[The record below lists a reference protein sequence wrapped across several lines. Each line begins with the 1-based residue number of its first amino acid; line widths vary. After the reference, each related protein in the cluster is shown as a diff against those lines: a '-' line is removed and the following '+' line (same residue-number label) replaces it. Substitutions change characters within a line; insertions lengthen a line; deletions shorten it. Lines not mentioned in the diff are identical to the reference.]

1 MKYDESILTRH
12 LEVMHCTQKVC
23 ALECASEGI
32 KFLDSQ
38 AMGTSH
44 VSVNDIKRGASE
56 GIDFADSQARG
67 VVLVGIP
74 YPNVKDTKVGVV
86 GREIVHKG
94 WWESTRN
101 CTACIIS
108 TQGGRN
114 KVLRPYVFFF
124 KCTGLIVGQSAAALC
139 LFLKCTGLNSC
150 QSAAAFVLFL
160 KCTRLNT
167 SQCAAA
173 LCFASEAHRV

>member
-1 MKYDESILTRH
+1 MTNNVS
-12 LEVMHCTQKVC
+12 CVC
-23 ALECASEGI
+23 MCVCVCI
-32 KFLDSQ
+32 CSQ
-38 AMGTSH
+38 
-44 VSVNDIKRGASE
+44 ASE

>member
-1 MKYDESILTRH
+1 VKYDESILTRH

-94 WWESTRN
+94 W
-101 CTACIIS
+101 
-108 TQGGRN
+108 
-114 KVLRPYVFFF
+114 
-124 KCTGLIVGQSAAALC
+124 
-139 LFLKCTGLNSC
+139 
-150 QSAAAFVLFL
+150 
-160 KCTRLNT
+160 
-167 SQCAAA
+167 
-173 LCFASEAHRV
+173 